1 MNKSIKDLP
10 LINFRISLHC
20 PAPTRK
26 DKKKE
31 DELTAQSGA
40 ERGAIRVQA
49 ERIPEKFQKPI
60 SACQA
65 KIRSYFE
72 KNSFRL
78 NDSYAIPVK
87 QYDSFMVEV
96 NRLMAEHDVYVNRL
110 CEAIDSGEI
119 VEEARRRMGA
129 DFDPAFVPAS
139 CDAVKSAIKVVIRP
153 HADLTS
159 PVIASALADL
169 AEDTRNEV
177 ETKVREEMERA
188 ENEGQTSIVSFVMD
202 EVREYLV
209 DIATRCDEGAKGTH
223 YKTLLDKFVRITQK
237 LPAYNVT
244 GNPAV
249 SNAIE
254 RVYEAFKTLDK
265 TTLKNSE
272 DYRRKQVETAK
283 TILADIQDGSL
294 F

>member
-1 MNKSIKDLP
+1 MSKNIKDLP
-10 LINFRISLHC
+10 LISFRISLHC

-26 DKKKE
+26 RKDKE

-49 ERIPEKFQKPI
+49 ERIPEKWQKPV

-65 KIRSYFE
+65 KIRSYFD
-72 KNSFRL
+72 KNAFRL
-78 NDSYAIPVK
+78 NDSYAIPVA

-96 NRLMAEHDVYVNRL
+96 NRLIAEHDVHVANL
-110 CEAIDSGEI
+110 CEAIANGDI
-119 VEEARRRMGA
+119 IEEAKRRMGA
-129 DFDPAFVPAS
+129 DFDPAFIPAS
-139 CDAVKSAIKVVIRP
+139 CDAVKGAIMVNIRP
-153 HADLTS
+153 HADLSS
-159 PVIASALADL
+159 PVIAAALADL
-169 AEDTRNEV
+169 ADDTRKEV
-177 ETKVREEMERA
+177 ETKVRAEMERA
-188 ENEGQTSIVSFVMD
+188 ETDGQTSIVSFVMD

-209 DIATRCDEGAKGTH
+209 DVATRCNDGAKGTH
-223 YKTLLDKFVRITQK
+223 YKTLLDKFVRITQQ

-254 RVYEAFKTLDK
+254 RVYEAFKSLDK
-265 TTLKNSE
+265 ETLRDNAE
-272 DYRRKQVETAK
+272 YRRQQAEAAK
-283 TILADIQDGSL
+283 NILSDLQGESL